1 MARIEKRKKSKAE
14 VQGSYFILK
23 VIRFSRLE
31 MSNSGPNLQEYRK
44 KGLLEKDISFLSL
57 SPLFFFCLFHVRTQA
72 KTRGKSKLGTV
83 LKIKRY
89 EQSQT
94 QEYSVYGGSG

>member
-57 SPLFFFCLFHVRTQA
+57 SPPFFFVCFTCGRRRKHAGNRNLGLF
-72 KTRGKSKLGTV
+72 
-83 LKIKRY
+83 
-89 EQSQT
+89 
-94 QEYSVYGGSG
+94 

>member
-1 MARIEKRKKSKAE
+1 
-14 VQGSYFILK
+14 
-23 VIRFSRLE
+23 
-31 MSNSGPNLQEYRK
+31 MSNSGPNLQGYRK
-44 KGLLEKDISFLSL
+44 KGLLEKDISVLSL
-57 SPLFFFCLFHVRTQA
+57 SPPFFFLFHLRTQA
-72 KTRGKSKLGTV
+72 KTSGKSKLETV